1 MSRRPITP
9 SWLILT
15 EADRMELSTSDDRS
29 HAKGRSTPWLAIV
42 SGALGICSFGSLIA
56 YITTPALQ
64 MQESGGV
71 PPMGELLLT
80 IQFLSSAVQV
90 LLMIPVAI
98 WLFGTGGRRSP
109 ALERN
114 RLARGWTILGV
125 VALGGVALLRL
136 VAMLDAAV
144 SDILFMLPMGL
155 VGIWLVAVNWKNHI
169 ALPGWMRI
177 WGVVAG
183 GGLIGVGLNFL
194 FNGGLAVFSKD
205 PMAYGNDVNFHIGL
219 GLFGFPGF
227 ILFATWSILLGLR
240 SLRSSNER
248 VG

>member
-1 MSRRPITP
+1 MT
-9 SWLILT
+9 
-15 EADRMELSTSDDRS
+15 LSTSNDGRD
-29 HAKGRSTPWLAIV
+29 AIGRSTPWLAIV
-42 SGALGICSFGSLIA
+42 SGVLGICSFGSLIA

-80 IQFLSSAVQV
+80 VQFLSSAAQV
-90 LLMIPVAI
+90 VMMIPVAI
-98 WLFGTGGRRSP
+98 WLYSVSGWRSP
-109 ALERN
+109 ALGRN
-114 RLARGWTILGV
+114 GTFRAWTILGV
-125 VALGGVALLRL
+125 VALAGVAILRL
-136 VAMLDAAV
+136 VAMADAAV

-155 VGIWLVAVNWKNHI
+155 VGIWLIAVNWLRPI

-177 WGVVAG
+177 LGLVAG
-183 GGLIGVGLNFL
+183 LGLVGVGLNFL

-227 ILFATWSILLGLR
+227 SMFATWSVLLGLR
-240 SLRSSNER
+240 LLGRPANER
-248 VG
+248 AG